1 MLAVCDICG
10 QTIPTYTT
18 DGKDNLTVLTFHKLT
33 KHQDEIIRDDP
44 IVQKSREA
52 LKTRFWSKKEDRWVT
67 VAPMD
72 NLSYDLQPTGKAR
85 KVSQSEERILGYAGL
100 IKRDGMDE

>member
-33 KHQDEIIRDDP
+33 KHQAEIIRDDP

-52 LKTRFWSKKEDRWVT
+52 LKTRFWSKKEEKWIHVT
-67 VAPMD
+67 PMD
-72 NLSYDLQPTGKAR
+72 DFSYD
-85 KVSQSEERILGYAGL
+85 LGYAGV
-100 IKRDGMDE
+100 IKRDGVDE

>member
-1 MLAVCDICG
+1 MSAVCDICG
-10 QTIPTYTT
+10 QAISTFTT

-52 LKTRFWSKKEDRWVT
+52 LKTRFWSKKEDRWVI

-85 KVSQSEERILGYAGL
+85 KVSKSEEMIYGNAGL
-100 IKRDGMDE
+100 IKKDGIDE